1 MTLIADWLDQLLPV
15 SPARRKLVL
24 AWLLRDQTDGPLQ
37 TYVGPLLPPR
47 QPPVGNASA
56 LPPPLARRLH
66 YIVGPPPPRIGG
78 PERNASAARLPSSV
92 SYSPFI
98 FTCRVTA
105 PPAPSAGRLI
115 WIYWRDT
122 VRLCE
127 SGEFDERTQ
136 MALQYGDTRIE
147 TVSGLPADV
156 RLFAKSRQLVGT
168 RQPAAG
174 QQRPVL
180 LPLGIKRH
188 FGAARMQLDS
198 YVPWAR
204 KRPSLV
210 WRGSTTG
217 FTTLRRDFVDGLANH
232 PNLSRDDVDVRFTSV
247 VQGNDGWVRG
257 AGAPPLARDMSR
269 LQMMGF
275 RYVLSLEGN
284 DVASNLKWLLG
295 HNSVVVMPRPT
306 AETWLLE
313 GLLRPWV
320 HYVPVRGAA
329 EVPAA
334 LAWMRANE
342 PACLRIV
349 ANANAWLDGIMRDT
363 ARTAAEVIRQARIG
377 GAGGAAAS
385 PGQPKPKGK
394 WTSQEG
400 NARREWLTPWYR

>member
-1 MTLIADWLDQLLPV
+1 MEQLLERLLPV
-15 SPARRKLVL
+15 SPVRRKLVL
-24 AWLLRDQTDGPLQ
+24 AWLLHDQTDGPLQ
-37 TYVGPLLPPR
+37 TYVGPLLPP
-47 QPPVGNASA
+47 QPLLDASA
-56 LPPPLARRLH
+56 LPPPLDRRLR
-66 YIVGPPPPRIGG
+66 YIVGPSPPRVRGSV
-78 PERNASAARLPSSV
+78 RNTSAARLPSSV
-92 SYSPFI
+92 SFSPFV

-136 MALQYGDTRIE
+136 MALQYGDTRIA
-147 TVSGLPADV
+147 TVTGMPTNV
-156 RLFAKSRQLVGT
+156 RLFAKSRLLVGPGP
-168 RQPAAG
+168 RAAG

-180 LPLGIKRH
+180 LPLGMQRH
-188 FGAARMQLDS
+188 FGGAHMQLDS

-217 FTTLRRDFVDGLANH
+217 WTTLRRDFVNGLANH

-247 VQGNDGWVRG
+247 VQGRHGWVRG
-257 AGAPPLARDMSR
+257 RGAPPLAGDLSR
-269 LQMMGF
+269 MQLMGH

-284 DVASNLKWLLG
+284 DVASDLKCLLG
-295 HNSVVVMPRPT
+295 HNSVVVMPPPT
-306 AETWLLE
+306 AESWLLE

-320 HYVPVRGAA
+320 HYVPVRSVA

-334 LAWMRANE
+334 LAWMRTNE

-349 ANANAWLDGIMRDT
+349 ANANAWLDTIMRDT
-363 ARTAAEVIRQARIG
+363 AHIATEVIRHARMRA
-377 GAGGAAAS
+377 GAGA
-385 PGQPKPKGK
+385 GQPTLKRKR
-394 WTSQEG
+394 TASEA